1 MTCLNGGFT
10 NLPSKTLHW
19 LDPSTSLV
27 AKLRDARKNLNS
39 VYKYIKKFI
48 YNINLWT
55 FVASTSWI
63 AYQLFEYIY
72 IYIYITKQN
81 KSNLTITQ
89 NTELHNSNQ
98 KINEKKNTNHHK
110 TTSQGSEPTNPIKKL
125 KIKTAN
131 LIITHITKSTKPIKE
146 QKKIASFIH
155 KPPQRHRGQKKISRA
170 SPIVG
175 VVGSKEFK

>member
-27 AKLRDARKNLNS
+27 ANLRDARKNLNS

-55 FVASTSWI
+55 FVASTSWMVSI
-63 AYQLFEYIY
+63 IIKFIQCNIY
-72 IYIYITKQN
+72 INPYHKTEQIQFDHNTKHR
-81 KSNLTITQ
+81 TT
-89 NTELHNSNQ
+89 HNSNQ

-110 TTSQGSEPTNPIKKL
+110 TTTQGSESTNPIKKL
-125 KIKTAN
+125 QIKTTN
-131 LIITHITKSTKPIKE
+131 LIITHTTKSTNPIKE
-146 QKKIASFIH
+146 QKGKILYLSYKNH
-155 KPPQRHRGQKKISRA
+155 HRSSGGKIKIR
-170 SPIVG
+170 G
-175 VVGSKEFK
+175 HHQLLG